1 MNNLRT
7 AKKNFLQAFK
17 ILFAQNIDPQVD
29 SPNIII
35 EPVEPLLQKAVD
47 QLKKLDPNYFK
58 GVRKIVVK
66 DESVY
71 GHVESGPGKDPTII
85 YLNLPR
91 IKREIT
97 QQAKS
102 ANPNAPNNVID
113 DAIVKALADTI
124 AHERGH
130 IGTYAP
136 GKDFSG
142 FGGESEA
149 EAEARRIS
157 EKL

>member
-7 AKKNFLQAFK
+7 ARKNYLEAFK
-17 ILFAQNIDPQVD
+17 ILFCQTIDPQVD
-29 SPNIII
+29 SPNIVI

-47 QLKKLDPNYFK
+47 ELKKLDSNYFK

-102 ANPNAPNNVID
+102 SNPNAPSNIID

-130 IGTYAP
+130 IGTYPP
-136 GKDFSG
+136 GKEFIG
-142 FGGESEA
+142 FGDEGAA
-149 EAEARRIS
+149 EAEAKRIS
-157 EKL
+157 QKF